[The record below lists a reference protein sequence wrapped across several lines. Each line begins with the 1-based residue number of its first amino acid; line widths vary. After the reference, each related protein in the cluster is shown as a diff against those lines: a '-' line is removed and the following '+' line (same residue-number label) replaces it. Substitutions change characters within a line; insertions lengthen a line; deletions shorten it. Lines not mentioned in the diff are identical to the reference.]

1 MGFVI
6 LLVLVALPLVELT
19 VAIQVGASIGALN
32 TIGLLILVMLV
43 GGWLAKREGLGVVN
57 RIRRAQE
64 SGEAPSRE
72 LADAAL
78 ILLAAGLFMFPGFV
92 TDVFGLLLLLPPI
105 RIGVRTLLLRQ
116 IKARGDF
123 IIVSSGSGAGSTVR
137 SDGNAVWDV
146 DSWEEPPRR
155 GELDGGAS

>member
-1 MGFVI
+1 MGFLI
-6 LLVLVALPLVELT
+6 LLLLVALPLVELA
-19 VAIQVGASIGALN
+19 VAIQVGASIGVLN
-32 TIGLLILVMLV
+32 TLGLLILVTLA

-64 SGEAPSRE
+64 SGEPPSRE

-78 ILLAAGLFMFPGFV
+78 ILLAAGLFIFPGFV

-116 IKARGDF
+116 LKARGDV
-123 IIVSSGSGAGSTVR
+123 IVVRSGSDVSGEG
-137 SDGNAVWDV
+137 DAVWDV

-155 GELDGGAS
+155 GELDGGAT